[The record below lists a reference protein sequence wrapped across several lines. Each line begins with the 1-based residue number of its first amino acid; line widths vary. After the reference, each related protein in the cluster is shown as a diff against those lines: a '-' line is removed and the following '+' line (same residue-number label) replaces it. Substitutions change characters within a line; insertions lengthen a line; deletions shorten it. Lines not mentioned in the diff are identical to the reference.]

1 MPPIQRLAVGG
12 EKRPISGRE
21 KWPPSAAGERRA
33 HGGGKRGQGHQMVPL
48 PPLDSPKP
56 SFALTHRRCAA
67 KRELRGLGSVCR
79 ADFGTLSGPEVSLRE
94 PPRITVRGQTVQG
107 GSGTLRKAPLPSSVD
122 PWSTKR
128 PCGPLVF
135 RRATEGSRVQRK
147 GRGVKRGRETLV
159 SLPLLSLPGD
169 PGIPGRRRR
178 PLCTLTLSVKS
189 PPAAS
194 RCIGGTAYPLL
205 RVKKEERSSPSA
217 AKIKPFSSASAPQR
231 ISRSVCRS
239 DTQHPSAQWF
249 RRASVRRSMQ

>member
-1 MPPIQRLAVGG
+1 MRY
-12 EKRPISGRE
+12 
-21 KWPPSAAGERRA
+21 
-33 HGGGKRGQGHQMVPL
+33 
-48 PPLDSPKP
+48 
-56 SFALTHRRCAA
+56 
-67 KRELRGLGSVCR
+67 
-79 ADFGTLSGPEVSLRE
+79 
-94 PPRITVRGQTVQG
+94 PPRITVRGHPVQG
-107 GSGTLRKAPLPSSVD
+107 GSVLLRKALLRSWVYS
-122 PWSTKR
+122 WSTRR
-128 PCGPLVF
+128 PCGPLAF
-135 RRATEGSRVQRK
+135 RRATEGSRVPRK

-178 PLCTLTLSVKS
+178 PLCTLTLSAKS

-205 RVKKEERSSPSA
+205 RVKKAGRSSPPT
-217 AKIKPFSSASAPQR
+217 AKIKPFSPVSAPQR